1 MILEIK
7 IKLMKNI
14 NKNNGQ
20 AMMIVVLILSGIIIG
35 ATSISGLLTAR
46 QTRQSADSGSLAI
59 AISAADAGLEW
70 RMFKLYEDWKEGN
83 LELLVDDLYHC
94 SDCEDGLHCDKKP
107 EFNKD
112 ELNNNE
118 NEVELLVECFPIVP
132 PPDGDYLYYNIKS
145 TAQVKSTSYMFE
157 QTIRLIK

>member
-46 QTRQSADSGSLAI
+46 QTRQTADSGSLAV

-70 RMFKLYEDWKEGN
+70 RMFKLYEDWKAGN
-83 LELLVDDLYHC
+83 LELLDDFYHC

-107 EFNKD
+107 EFIKY
-112 ELNNNE
+112 ELNNS
-118 NEVELLVECFPIVP
+118 EVESLITCSLIDP
-132 PPDGDYLYYNIKS
+132 PPDKKYVYYNIKS
-145 TAQVKSTSYMFE
+145 IAQVKSTSYMFE